1 MVMKTCGNGSLYILS
16 SKVFKYLWIKMV
28 SPNNIKSISQRAN
41 GKKRL
46 IHSMLIYSSL
56 YKNVWLQKKLI
67 KLVIPGNVYF

>member
-46 IHSMLIYSSL
+46 IHGMLIYSSL

>member
-1 MVMKTCGNGSLYILS
+1 
-16 SKVFKYLWIKMV
+16 MV